1 MKKLKFIP
9 LFMLSV
15 MLLASCQSRES
26 KIEKLVT
33 SHLEQSLENPQNL
46 KVLEIAQPDSAFG
59 LNYFTKQEQAYM
71 LSTVTNVTKV
81 LMERTDYMTNPN
93 LDDAYTMTLAD
104 LEMRMSSGLFSG
116 MLGEAK
122 KGAWSGWKVRVTY
135 TCKSK
140 YGCMY
145 KAQRW
150 YFLDKDCQTVIRHFD
165 LPVVALVR
173 QKRQP
178 IRSIKARR
186 KDRVES
192 VESSCQTSSNQ
203 SIKTRRNEKHD

>member
-1 MKKLKFIP
+1 MKKLKYIS
-9 LFMLSV
+9 LVMLSV
-15 MLLASCQSRES
+15 MLLASCQSREGM
-26 KIEKLVT
+26 IEQLVT

-46 KVLEIAQPDSAFG
+46 KVLEIAQPDSA
-59 LNYFTKQEQAYM
+59 LEQAYM
-71 LSTVTNVTKV
+71 MNTITDVTKV

-122 KGAWSGWKVRVTY
+122 KGQWSGWKVRVTY
-135 TCKSK
+135 TGKSK

-165 LPVVALVR
+165 LPIVSTGKTEKVTN
-173 QKRQP
+173 QKPKSKKKGQGGVSR
-178 IRSIKARR
+178 IVLSDIK
-186 KDRVES
+186 
-192 VESSCQTSSNQ
+192 
-203 SIKTRRNEKHD
+203 

>member
-71 LSTVTNVTKV
+71 LGTVTNVTKV
-81 LMERTDYMTNPN
+81 LMERTEYMTKPD

-104 LEMRMSSGLFSG
+104 LEMRMSTGLFSG
-116 MLGEAK
+116 MLGDCK

-135 TCKSK
+135 ICKSK

-150 YFLDKDCQTVIRHFD
+150 YFLDKDCQTVIRSFD
-165 LPVVALVR
+165 LPIVET
-173 QKRQP
+173 
-178 IRSIKARR
+178 SKA
-186 KDRVES
+186 D
-192 VESSCQTSSNQ
+192 
-203 SIKTRRNEKHD
+203 KTTKSTAKKKQGNTASKIMLSTGK

>member
-1 MKKLKFIP
+1 MKITKFIP
-9 LFMLSV
+9 LAMFLV
-15 MLLASCQSRES
+15 VLLAACQSRES
-26 KIEKLVT
+26 KINKLVS

-46 KVLEIAQPDSAFG
+46 KVLEIAEPDSAFG

-71 LSTVTNVTKV
+71 LGTVTNVTKV
-81 LMERTDYMTNPN
+81 LMERTEYMTKPD

-104 LEMRMSSGLFSG
+104 LEMRMSTGLFSG
-116 MLGEAK
+116 MLGDCK

-150 YFLDKDCQTVIRHFD
+150 YFLDKVCQTVIRSFD
-165 LPVVALVR
+165 LPIVET
-173 QKRQP
+173 
-178 IRSIKARR
+178 SKAD
-186 KDRVES
+186 KS
-192 VESSCQTSSNQ
+192 T
-203 SIKTRRNEKHD
+203 KTTTKKQGNAASKIILSTGK

>member
-1 MKKLKFIP
+1 MKITKFIP
-9 LFMLSV
+9 LAMLSV
-15 MLLASCQSRES
+15 VLLASCQSRES
-26 KIEKLVT
+26 KINKLVT
-33 SHLEQSLENPQNL
+33 SHLEQSLENPEKL
-46 KVLEIAQPDSAFG
+46 KVLEIAEPDSAFG

-71 LSTVTNVTKV
+71 LGTVTNVTKV
-81 LMERTDYMTNPN
+81 LMERTEYMTKPD

-122 KGAWSGWKVRVTY
+122 KGAWSGWKARVTY
-135 TCKSK
+135 TGKSK

-165 LPVVALVR
+165 LPIVSTGKTEKVTN
-173 QKRQP
+173 QKPKSKKKGQGGVSR
-178 IRSIKARR
+178 IVLSEIK
-186 KDRVES
+186 
-192 VESSCQTSSNQ
+192 
-203 SIKTRRNEKHD
+203 

>member
-9 LFMLSV
+9 LVMFSV
-15 MLLASCQSRES
+15 MLLASCQSKES

-71 LSTVTNVTKV
+71 MNTITDVTKV

-116 MLGEAK
+116 MLA
-122 KGAWSGWKVRVTY
+122 
-135 TCKSK
+135 C
-140 YGCMY
+140 
-145 KAQRW
+145 
-150 YFLDKDCQTVIRHFD
+150 IRHSVGIFSIRNAR
-165 LPVVALVR
+165 LLSVISTCPLSTQVR

-178 IRSIKARR
+178 IRNRKARR

-192 VESSCQTSSNQ
+192 VESFCQKSSKHL
-203 SIKTRRNEKHD
+203 IKTRRNEKHD

>member
-9 LFMLSV
+9 LVMFSV
-15 MLLASCQSRES
+15 MLLASCQSKES

-71 LSTVTNVTKV
+71 MNTITDVTKV

-135 TCKSK
+135 TGKSK

-150 YFLDKDCQTVIRHFD
+150 YFLDKDCQTVIRSFD
-165 LPVVALVR
+165 LPIVET
-173 QKRQP
+173 
-178 IRSIKARR
+178 SKA
-186 KDRVES
+186 D
-192 VESSCQTSSNQ
+192 
-203 SIKTRRNEKHD
+203 KTTKSATKKKQGNTASKIMLSTGK

>member
-1 MKKLKFIP
+1 MKITKFIP
-9 LFMLSV
+9 LAMLSV
-15 MLLASCQSRES
+15 VLLASCQSRES
-26 KIEKLVT
+26 KINKLVT

-46 KVLEIAQPDSAFG
+46 KVLEIAEPDSAFG

-71 LSTVTNVTKV
+71 LGTVTNVTKV
-81 LMERTDYMTNPN
+81 LMERTEYMTKPD

-104 LEMRMSSGLFSG
+104 LEMRMSTGLFSG
-116 MLGEAK
+116 MLGDCK

-150 YFLDKDCQTVIRHFD
+150 YFLDKDCQTVIRSFD
-165 LPVVALVR
+165 LPIVET
-173 QKRQP
+173 
-178 IRSIKARR
+178 SKAD
-186 KDRVES
+186 KS
-192 VESSCQTSSNQ
+192 T
-203 SIKTRRNEKHD
+203 KTTTKKQGNAASKIMLSTGK

>member
-1 MKKLKFIP
+1 MKITKFIP
-9 LFMLSV
+9 LAMFLV
-15 MLLASCQSRES
+15 VLLASCQSRES
-26 KIEKLVT
+26 KINKLVS

-46 KVLEIAQPDSAFG
+46 KVLEIAEPDSAFG

-71 LSTVTNVTKV
+71 LGTVTNVTKV
-81 LMERTDYMTNPN
+81 LMERTEYMTKPD

-104 LEMRMSSGLFSG
+104 LEMRMSTGLFSG
-116 MLGEAK
+116 MLGDCK

-150 YFLDKDCQTVIRHFD
+150 YFLDKDCQTVIRSFD
-165 LPVVALVR
+165 LPIVET
-173 QKRQP
+173 
-178 IRSIKARR
+178 SKAD
-186 KDRVES
+186 KS
-192 VESSCQTSSNQ
+192 T
-203 SIKTRRNEKHD
+203 KTTTKKHGNAASKIMLSTGK

>member
-1 MKKLKFIP
+1 MKITKFIP
-9 LFMLSV
+9 LAMFLV
-15 MLLASCQSRES
+15 VLLASCQSRES
-26 KIEKLVT
+26 KINKLVT

-46 KVLEIAQPDSAFG
+46 KVLEIAEPDSAFG
-59 LNYFTKQEQAYM
+59 LNYFTKQEQTYM

-81 LMERTDYMTNPN
+81 LMERTAYMTKPD

-104 LEMRMSSGLFSG
+104 LEMRMSTGLFSG
-116 MLGEAK
+116 MLGDCK

-150 YFLDKDCQTVIRHFD
+150 YFIDKDCQTVIRSFD
-165 LPVVALVR
+165 LPIVET
-173 QKRQP
+173 
-178 IRSIKARR
+178 SKAD
-186 KDRVES
+186 KS
-192 VESSCQTSSNQ
+192 T
-203 SIKTRRNEKHD
+203 KTTTKKKQGNAASKIMLSTGK

>member
-1 MKKLKFIP
+1 MKITKFIP
-9 LFMLSV
+9 LAMLSV
-15 MLLASCQSRES
+15 VLLASCQSRES
-26 KIEKLVT
+26 KINKLVT
-33 SHLEQSLENPQNL
+33 SHLEQSLENPENL
-46 KVLEIAQPDSAFG
+46 KVLEIAEPDSAFG

-71 LSTVTNVTKV
+71 MNTITDVTKV

-150 YFLDKDCQTVIRHFD
+150 YFLDKECQTIIRHFD
-165 LPVVALVR
+165 LPIVNTGKTEKATN
-173 QKRQP
+173 QKPKSKKKGQGGVSR
-178 IRSIKARR
+178 IVLSDIK
-186 KDRVES
+186 
-192 VESSCQTSSNQ
+192 
-203 SIKTRRNEKHD
+203 